1 MQRYNLGF
9 ISDKDIYKHVRATV
23 MQYRR
28 SINIKEFNKNIID
41 PIKLTIDSKIYN
53 QTIEETCCQS
63 DVFTY
68 VISLDVE

>member
-9 ISDKDIYKHVRATV
+9 ISDKDIYHHVRATV

-41 PIKLTIDSKIYN
+41 PIKLTIRR
-53 QTIEETCCQS
+53 
-63 DVFTY
+63 
-68 VISLDVE
+68 